1 MRRISALLF
10 FISIFGYSEIN
21 NNLKEKEVLVAISR
35 VVKKKKYDFLNSAY
49 FKYYDYGIEES
60 APDKLIFD
68 DSFDYDKFSS
78 DDTFK
83 FSINKDGGID
93 IDNSAEQFGGLS
105 ASLHELSKTLSGKSK
120 DNYDEV
126 DENYNA
132 LKIKVNLKEITNF
145 RNALYNGG
153 AFKASIYLTAYPMKK
168 TLKYENKT
176 LFLVKR
182 EIKDKNEDDSYNISY
197 NIYLDI
203 PDIKCAYKI
212 HSFDI
217 NRMFPK

>member
-1 MRRISALLF
+1 MRKISLLLF
-10 FISIFGYSEIN
+10 FISIFGYSEFNN

-35 VVKKKKYDFLNSAY
+35 VVKKKKYDFSDTAY
-49 FKYYDYGIEES
+49 VEYYDYGIEES

-68 DSFDYDKFSS
+68 DSFDYDKFSRFS
-78 DDTFK
+78 NDSFK
-83 FSINKDGGID
+83 FSINKAGGIE
-93 IDNSAEQFGGLS
+93 IINSAEKYGELNTS
-105 ASLHELSKTLSGKSK
+105 IHNLSKTLSGTSK
-120 DNYDEV
+120 DNYDGV

-176 LFLVKR
+176 LFVVKR
-182 EIKDKNEDDSYNISY
+182 EIKDENKDYSYY
-197 NIYLDI
+197 IYLDI
-203 PDIKCAYKI
+203 PDIKCAYRIEDSYIKK
-212 HSFDI
+212 
-217 NRMFPK
+217 MFPN